1 MRGLGVGYVSVTGRD
16 DKDQMLLNPTNVSSA
31 KANYGGSFQEA
42 TPEINL
48 RFGARLRELREKS
61 GLSQE
66 ELAIRLL
73 VPLSHLAEVEDGRKS
88 ASIID
93 LDSFAQQF
101 KVSIAE
107 LMQGL

>member
-1 MRGLGVGYVSVTGRD
+1 MSVTGRD
-16 DKDQMLLNPTNVSSA
+16 DKDHMLLDSTNVSSA
-31 KANYGGSFQEA
+31 KANYGGSLQEG

-48 RFGARLRELREKS
+48 RFGARLRDLREKR

-73 VPLSHLAEVEDGRKS
+73 VPLSHLADVEGGRKS

-93 LDSFAQQF
+93 LESFAQQF
-101 KVSIAE
+101 KVSISE
-107 LMQGL
+107 LMRGL

>member
-1 MRGLGVGYVSVTGRD
+1 
-16 DKDQMLLNPTNVSSA
+16 MLLDSTNVSSA
-31 KANYGGSFQEA
+31 KADYGGSLQEA

-61 GLSQE
+61 GFSQE

-101 KVSIAE
+101 KLSIAE
-107 LMQGL
+107 LVQGL

>member
-16 DKDQMLLNPTNVSSA
+16 DKDQMLLDSTNVSSA

-73 VPLSHLAEVEDGRKS
+73 VPSSDLAEFEDGRKS

-93 LDSFAQQF
+93 LESFAQQF

-107 LMQGL
+107 LMRGL